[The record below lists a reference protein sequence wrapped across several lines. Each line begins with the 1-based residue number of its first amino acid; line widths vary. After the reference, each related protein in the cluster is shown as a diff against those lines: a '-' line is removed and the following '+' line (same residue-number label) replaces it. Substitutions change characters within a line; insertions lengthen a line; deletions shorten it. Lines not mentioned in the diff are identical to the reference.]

1 MPNGDGG
8 GSGFDFG
15 GIFSSL
21 LGYLAAVIQ
30 AIINFLNQLV
40 GALVNVL
47 NFLYAGELGIFGFSK
62 DGLTKIWTGLKN
74 IMDQVFKVHV
84 LAALHHLLSLYQKL
98 QGWIRKLKAFLDRL
112 RRIQQ
117 LYHAQAFK
125 RVINLIQRIRKILVL
140 FRIFHLKF
148 ATKLDNW
155 LAQVEGKL
163 ISREAEL
170 ARKTN
175 EVIGWL
181 NWILD
186 PRALFKSVPLFGTAR
201 RSLTGILGAAR
212 ALGMEKLFPQLVSHL
227 GDATPTLRWSEWN
240 DRFTTERGSNSG
252 LYGEFN
258 RSTLDLT
265 ARIRKELGA

>member
-8 GSGFDFG
+8 GGFDFG
-15 GIFSSL
+15 GIFDPL
-21 LGYLAAVIQ
+21 LGYLAAIIQ
-30 AIINFLNQLV
+30 AIIDFLNALV

-47 NFLYAGELGIFGFSK
+47 NFLYQGELGIFDFTRKGDLSVWK
-62 DGLTKIWTGLKN
+62 ALKN
-74 IMDQVFKVHV
+74 IVDDVFKLHV
-84 LAALHHLLSLYQKL
+84 LKALHDLLSLYQAL
-98 QGWIRKLKAFLDRL
+98 QKWIQKLKAFLDRM

-148 ATKLDNW
+148 ATKLDDW
-155 LAQVEGKL
+155 LARVEGKL
-163 ISREAEL
+163 ITREAEL

-186 PRALFKSVPLFGTAR
+186 PRALFRAAPMFGTAR

-212 ALGMEKLFPQLVSHL
+212 ALGMEKLFPQLVSTL
-227 GDATPTLRWSEWN
+227 GTATPTVRWSEWS
-240 DRFTTERGSNSG
+240 DRFTTERSSNSG

-258 RSTLDLT
+258 RSTLDIT
-265 ARIRKELGA
+265 ARMRKELGA